1 MRPPTATLL
10 LLALLLALPLAPAQP
25 LHVSAASSLTEAFE
39 AIAARFEATHPGVR
53 VLLNF
58 AGSATLAQQI
68 LQGAPVEV
76 FASAD
81 EAQLRVVAAMGRLD
95 GVGER
100 FARAPLAVIVPA
112 GGRVQT
118 LADLATPGVRLVLA
132 GPEVPAGAYARAA
145 IGELGAKFGA
155 AYPAAVLANLVSE
168 EPNVRQAA
176 AKVTLGEADA
186 AIVYAT
192 DAAILRGVTTLGL
205 DAAVDVRA
213 SFTAAVVRGSRQQ
226 ALADTFLAFLL
237 GPEGQAILAA
247 HGFLAP

>member
-1 MRPPTATLL
+1 MSHWL
-10 LLALLLALPLAPAQP
+10 
-25 LHVSAASSLTEAFE
+25 
-39 AIAARFEATHPGVR
+39 
-53 VLLNF
+53 
-58 AGSATLAQQI
+58 
-68 LQGAPVEV
+68 
-76 FASAD
+76 
-81 EAQLRVVAAMGRLD
+81 
-95 GVGER
+95 
-100 FARAPLAVIVPA
+100 PLAVIVPA
-112 GGRVQT
+112 GGRVQG

-145 IGELGAKFGA
+145 IAQLGATFGA
-155 AYPAAVLANLVSE
+155 DYPAAVLANLVSE

-213 SFTAAVVRGSRQQ
+213 SFTAAVVQGSRQQ
-226 ALADTFLAFLL
+226 ALADIFLAFVL
-237 GPEGQAILAA
+237 GPEGQALLAA